1 MFQKQFSRVPR
12 AHEEAQDRQGTR
24 KREGQFDLTQLCG
37 RFLPSADDEDRRR
50 QRWEE
55 GDEEAAASGTPRP
68 RRIGESS
75 ERESGV
81 SQASLTLASG

>member
-50 QRWEE
+50 QEE
-55 GDEEAAASGTPRP
+55 EEETASVSGRP
-68 RRIGESS
+68 RRISESS
-75 ERESGV
+75 EGESGV
-81 SQASLTLASG
+81 SQASLTLASGLK